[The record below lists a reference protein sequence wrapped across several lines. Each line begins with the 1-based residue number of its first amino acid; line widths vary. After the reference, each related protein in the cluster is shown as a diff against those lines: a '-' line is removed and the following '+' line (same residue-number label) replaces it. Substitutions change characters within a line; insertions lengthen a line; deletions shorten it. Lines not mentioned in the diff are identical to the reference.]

1 MKALIQLLAV
11 AMITL
16 LWVQGVIA
24 QNSSARMA
32 PSPDEDGVIGA
43 HNNRNFGSEKESPA
57 IRMLLMR
64 SIDVVNR
71 NIDLTAFQAALSELL
86 ELQRRPNLAPFE
98 KAVLVQLTGYVYA
111 QMGKTDLAIEAYEE
125 ILADEELPHPMHQG
139 ALYTLAHLYT
149 EKQEF
154 DKTIELMLEWFQY
167 EQEPIAESY
176 MLLGSSLA
184 SLARYEE
191 ALPWTERAIEKSVRP
206 FQAWYE
212 ITYSI
217 YVELEQYD
225 KAIAMLKVMLEHWTR
240 NSEYWEAL
248 AGLYQQ
254 TGDERAAFDTTMAAY
269 INGMLTNAPD
279 ILMLVDMSYYYETPF
294 VAGSILEN
302 EMIAGVIPENLDTL
316 NSLIDIWIAA
326 REYGRAV
333 AMIDK
338 IVAYTDGGPYYMRAA
353 RLNIQ
358 SGNWTGAA
366 TSVEKALA
374 AGVDDPVL
382 ALVVLGTS
390 YSELDE
396 YEKSIAAFRR
406 VAETGDE
413 EERRNAENWIEFVE
427 ETRAYRS
434 VISSTQ

>member
-1 MKALIQLLAV
+1 
-11 AMITL
+11 
-16 LWVQGVIA
+16 
-24 QNSSARMA
+24 MA

-43 HNNRNFGSEKESPA
+43 HNNRSLGSAKESPS
-57 IRMLLMR
+57 IRMLLMLR
-64 SIDVVNR
+64 IDMVNR
-71 NIDLTAFQAALSELL
+71 YIDQNALQAAMDELL
-86 ELQRRPNLAPFE
+86 ELQRRAGLAPFE
-98 KAVLVQLTGYVYA
+98 EAVLLQLTGYVYA
-111 QMGKTDLAIEAYEE
+111 GMGKPDLAIEAYEQ
-125 ILADEELPHPMHQG
+125 ILAGEELPQPMHQG
-139 ALYTLAHLYT
+139 ALYTLAHLYA
-149 EKQEF
+149 EKQAFE
-154 DKTIELMLEWFQY
+154 KTIELMLEWFQY

-225 KAIAMLKVMLEHWTR
+225 KAIAMLKVMLKHWTR
-240 NSEYWEAL
+240 NPEYWEAL

-254 TGDERAAFDTTMAAY
+254 TNDERAAFDTTMTAY
-269 INGMLTNAPD
+269 INGMLTDTLD
-279 ILMLVDMSYYYETPF
+279 ILALVDMSHHYETPF

-302 EMIAGVIPENLDTL
+302 EMIAGVVPETLDTL

-326 REYGRAV
+326 REYDRAV
-333 AMIDK
+333 ATIDK

-374 AGVDDPVL
+374 AGVDDPVQ
-382 ALVVLGTS
+382 ALVVLGTA
-390 YSELDE
+390 YSELGE

-406 VAETGDE
+406 VVETGSE
-413 EERRNAENWIEFVE
+413 EERGNAENWIEFVE